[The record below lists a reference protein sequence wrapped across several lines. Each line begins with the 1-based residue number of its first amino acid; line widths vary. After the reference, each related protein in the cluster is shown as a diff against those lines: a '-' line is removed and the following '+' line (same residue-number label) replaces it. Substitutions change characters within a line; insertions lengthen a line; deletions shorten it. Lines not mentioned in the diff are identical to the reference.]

1 MTNWQCRSNFPLIL
15 VKTST
20 DMNPTTVTLAAH
32 ASDGDNRVNKHY
44 AKTLS
49 WKNLKITFFKT
60 FRRGKQKH

>member
-1 MTNWQCRSNFPLIL
+1 
-15 VKTST
+15 
-20 DMNPTTVTLAAH
+20 MNPTTVTLAAH